1 MKKANPHLDCQFCDA
16 RFKSVF
22 CDLTKDEVSEL
33 NEQKGCATYKKGQD
47 IFKQES
53 YPHGIYCINAG
64 KVKLFQLAENGR
76 EQIVRLAKS
85 GDLLGYRALLGGEKY
100 TSTAE
105 AIEETSICFI
115 PKQLFFKFVETNN
128 AITLQVM
135 KMLSN
140 DLKNAEHK
148 ITDLAQ
154 KPVKERM
161 SEAILF
167 VKEVYGFEKDNA
179 TLNVVL
185 TREEIANI
193 AGTATE
199 TAIRILAELKEDGI
213 LEFIGKKIKVLKI
226 NELLHSANLSD

>member
-22 CDLTKDEVSEL
+22 CDLTKAEVSEL

-193 AGTATE
+193 AGTTTE

>member
-1 MKKANPHLDCQFCDA
+1 MNKANPHLDCQFCEA

-22 CDLTKDEVSEL
+22 CDLNKEEVTEL
-33 NEQKGCATYKKGQD
+33 STHKACTIYKKGQD
-47 IFKQES
+47 IFKQDS

-76 EQIVRLAKS
+76 EQIVRLAKP
-85 GDLLGYRALLGGEKY
+85 GDLLGYRAILGGEKY

-105 AIEETSICFI
+105 AIVETSVCFI
-115 PKQLFFKFVETNN
+115 PKNLFFKFVETNN

-135 KMLSN
+135 KLLSN

-161 SEAILF
+161 AEAILF
-167 VKEVYGFEKDNA
+167 MKEVYGFENDNA

-199 TAIRILAELKEDGI
+199 TAIRILADLKNDGV
-213 LEFIGKKIKVLKI
+213 LEFTGKKIKISKMNKLV
-226 NELLHSANLSD
+226 HVANILD